1 MGNANL
7 LEDNKRIVKRI
18 HEKTLL
24 HLILFGSLFC
34 IFLHNHLL
42 LLFLLVANIMQIKK
56 MAVTDVA
63 HNILKVTKDK
73 FLTKL

>member
-42 LLFLLVANIMQIKK
+42 FLLVANIMQIKK

-63 HNILKVTKDK
+63 HNILKVTQDK

>member
-24 HLILFGSLFC
+24 NLILFGSLFC
-34 IFLHNHLL
+34 IFLHNHL

-63 HNILKVTKDK
+63 HNILKVIQDK
-73 FLTKL
+73 VLTKL